1 MFDCDKGLPSF
12 IVFTLFVYIGFSPAV
27 YSTPLM
33 PYLPFY
39 SKINTN
45 VSIQKTSCKQTYLIT
60 TAELPPLNTFN
71 GIDMEGKFAKQVN
84 RFLQNKQL
92 KTKVSNASWAKSLA
106 LSKSGKVDAIYPAI
120 KSAARARYL
129 DYSLP
134 EIGNVTLA
142 IYRHKKANE
151 KESSAI
157 ELSSRVS
164 VATLRSM
171 EFNKAYLNGA
181 TLFEV
186 TRFEQAFTMLR
197 ADRVDYI
204 LAVQAIIEHYNL
216 VNNITDIEVVKTVE
230 TQPVYLALAKSS
242 ANYHALKQCLL

>member
-1 MFDCDKGLPSF
+1 MFFCDKGLSSF
-12 IVFTLFVYIGFSPAV
+12 IVFTLFIYIGFSPSVNA
-27 YSTPLM
+27 TPLIS
-33 PYLPFY
+33 YLSLD
-39 SKINTN
+39 SKVNTSL
-45 VSIQKTSCKQTYLIT
+45 SIQKNACKKNYLIT

-71 GIDMEGKFAKQVN
+71 GINMEGKFAKQVN
-84 RFLQNKQL
+84 SFLQNKQL
-92 KTKVSNASWAKSLA
+92 KTKISNASWAKSLA

-120 KSAARARYL
+120 KSSARARYL

-151 KESSAI
+151 KKSSVI
-157 ELSSRVS
+157 ELSSRAS

-204 LAVQAIIEHYNL
+204 LAVQAIIDHYNM
-216 VNNITDIEVVKTVE
+216 VNNITDIEVVKSVE

-242 ANYHALKQCLL
+242 ANYDSLKQCLL